1 MAIIGT
7 NCKVEVEAVV
17 DSPDLVI
24 TAVTKANPGKATASA
39 LHGLQNGDVVR
50 MHVISGMVEL
60 NGQACRVS
68 GIAGSDFNL
77 EGIDTTNFSTW
88 DSGHAEH
95 ISTFQTLSSAQ
106 NVTMPNPAPAK
117 IDITTLIDKSKQ
129 YAYGL
134 PDAPDGSITGLF
146 NPGGAAEQLI
156 FAATAENTALVF
168 RITFAAGQKTIF
180 NANVSGGSGF
190 DLATNAAATATVSF
204 TPVKQVCHYG
214 S

>member
-17 DSPDLVI
+17 DSPDLTI
-24 TAVTKANPGKATASA
+24 TAATLANPCKLTASA
-39 LHGLQNGDVVR
+39 LHGLQVGDVVR
-50 MHVISGMVEL
+50 MHVTGGMVEL
-60 NGQACRVS
+60 NGQAARVS
-68 GIAGSDFNL
+68 GINGNDFNL
-77 EGIDTTNFSTW
+77 EGVDSKTYSVWT
-88 DSGHAEH
+88 SGHAEH
-95 ISTFQTLSSAQ
+95 ISTFSTLSSAQ

-117 IDITTLIDKSKQ
+117 IDITTLIDKAKQ

-146 NPGGAAEQLI
+146 NPGGAAEQII
-156 FAATAENTALVF
+156 FAATGRNEVLVF
-168 RITFAAGQKTIF
+168 RITFAGGQKTIF

-204 TPVKQVCHYG
+204 TPVKSVLHYA